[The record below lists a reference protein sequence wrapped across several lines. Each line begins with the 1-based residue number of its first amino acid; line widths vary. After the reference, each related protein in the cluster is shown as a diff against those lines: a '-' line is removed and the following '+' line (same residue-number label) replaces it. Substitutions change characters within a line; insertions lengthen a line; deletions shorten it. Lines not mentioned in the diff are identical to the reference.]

1 MNMLDLHHKNCIA
14 VFNAIQNNYC
24 TAKSIIKETGLASGT
39 VSQILNE
46 LIARKLV
53 ISESKTGIKNS
64 YFKYSINSDAY
75 IIYIEKRGK
84 YFHFIY
90 ISPYGDAI
98 KDFKFP
104 VEYNYLTPS
113 YSLDYILKVLKL
125 EENYINCKG
134 IYISNTNLEDVNIFD
149 SSIKIID
156 TFNMLLE
163 QYTNDYE
170 INFVEYNDK
179 KVLILYSNIHFTEA
193 SYDDISKILNIN
205 NHIVFDE
212 NKKYDF
218 IFNSLTC
225 ISSNAIKNDIYSIK
239 QKPRKK

>member
-1 MNMLDLHHKNCIA
+1 MNLLDLHHKNCIS
-14 VFNAIQNNYC
+14 VFDAIQNNC
-24 TAKSIIKETGLASGT
+24 RTASSIIEKTGLASGT

-46 LIARKLV
+46 LIAQGLI
-53 ISESKTGIKNS
+53 ISESKPNLRNA
-64 YFKYSINSDAY
+64 YFQYSINSDVY

-90 ISPYGDAI
+90 ISPYGEAI

-104 VEYNYLTPS
+104 IEYNYLNPS
-113 YSLDYILKVLKL
+113 YSLEYIIKVLKKDD
-125 EENYINCKG
+125 EYINCKG
-134 IYISNTNLEDVNIFD
+134 IYISDINLEDVTIFD
-149 SSIKIID
+149 HDIKIID

-163 QYTNDYE
+163 QFSNDSE
-170 INFVEYNDK
+170 INFIEYNDK
-179 KVLILYSNIHFTEA
+179 KVLILYSHIHFTEA
-193 SYDDISKILNIN
+193 KYSDISKILKID

-225 ISSNAIKNDIYSIK
+225 ISSNSVKNDIYNIS
-239 QKPRKK
+239 KK